1 MKESSKPV
9 VLFLCTQNAARS
21 QMAEA
26 ILRNL
31 AGDRFE
37 VASAGLKPTTIH
49 PLTRLVMNEIGLSLV
64 GQESKPIS
72 QFLGKAR
79 VSYAIIVC
87 NESEASC
94 PELWPFCSTVLSWP
108 FEDPSSAAGDDSEK
122 IKVFRRVRDQV
133 HQKIK
138 LWLDDLATN

>member
-1 MKESSKPV
+1 
-9 VLFLCTQNAARS
+9 
-21 QMAEA
+21 MAEA

-49 PLTRLVMNEIGLSLV
+49 PLTRLVMNELGLSLA

-108 FEDPSSAAGDDSEK
+108 FEDPSSATGDDNQQLT
-122 IKVFRRVRDQV
+122 VFRRVRDAIQE
-133 HQKIK
+133 KIK
-138 LWLDDLATN
+138 SWLDSF

>member
-1 MKESSKPV
+1 
-9 VLFLCTQNAARS
+9 
-21 QMAEA
+21 MAEA
-26 ILRNL
+26 ILRSL

-108 FEDPSSAAGDDSEK
+108 FEDPSSATGDDNQRLT
-122 IKVFRRVRDQV
+122 VFRRVRDAIQE
-133 HQKIK
+133 KIK
-138 LWLDDLATN
+138 SWLDSF

>member
-26 ILRNL
+26 ILRSL

-108 FEDPSSAAGDDSEK
+108 FEDPSSATGDDNQRLT
-122 IKVFRRVRDQV
+122 VFRRVRDAIQE
-133 HQKIK
+133 KIK
-138 LWLDDLATN
+138 SWLDSF

>member
-1 MKESSKPV
+1 
-9 VLFLCTQNAARS
+9 
-21 QMAEA
+21 MAEA

-108 FEDPSSAAGDDSEK
+108 FEDPSSATGDDNQRLT
-122 IKVFRRVRDQV
+122 VFRRVRDAIQE
-133 HQKIK
+133 KIK
-138 LWLDDLATN
+138 SWLDSF

>member
-1 MKESSKPV
+1 
-9 VLFLCTQNAARS
+9 
-21 QMAEA
+21 MAEA

-94 PELWPFCSTVLSWP
+94 PELWPFSSTVLS
-108 FEDPSSAAGDDSEK
+108 
-122 IKVFRRVRDQV
+122 
-133 HQKIK
+133 
-138 LWLDDLATN
+138 